1 MNYLQRLQCLLAFLH
16 STKRKQK
23 QHTNLY
29 PLHGVE
35 CTMYFLLVPIRELA
49 AKL

>member
-1 MNYLQRLQCLLAFLH
+1 MNYLQRLQCLLAFLL
-16 STKRKQK
+16 STKRKRK
-23 QHTNLY
+23 QQINLH

-35 CTMYFLLVPIRELA
+35 CTMYFLLVPIRELG